1 MTKKR
6 LANQYSGGNLITQRE
21 ADRINNYI
29 RHLNKMVDDR
39 NLWTS
44 IDVDLMVAVRALRR
58 ALEKSD
64 REHK

>member
-29 RHLNKMVDDR
+29 RHIDKMIAER
-39 NLWTS
+39 NLYVGVVQHLNNAKTQLKLA
-44 IDVDLMVAVRALRR
+44 LM
-58 ALEKSD
+58 KSD
-64 REHK
+64 R

>member
-29 RHLNKMVDDR
+29 RHIDKMIAER
-39 NLWTS
+39 NLYVGVVQHLNNAKTQ
-44 IDVDLMVAVRALRR
+44 LKLALR
-58 ALEKSD
+58 LSD
-64 REHK
+64 R